1 MRLTK
6 LMRGLDGFADDK
18 WVSPHGRGLPVVPP
32 CRVLLSF
39 SSTLCD
45 ATLRRWE
52 IGRCLN
58 AKDREAND

>member
-18 WVSPHGRGLPVVPP
+18 WVSSHGRGLPVVPP
-32 CRVLLSF
+32 CRLLLSF

-52 IGRCLN
+52 IG
-58 AKDREAND
+58 